1 MLRCTQSST
10 FAPTNASLTHR
21 ELFQMNEEIT
31 YAPDREE
38 TRYDQTAHIQF
49 LGLGHK
55 PNALVSSA
63 VTKIEDAALTRFREN
78 AKRGRSGF
86 MHVLKALYD
95 CPDASLLP
103 RINKTGNES

>member
-38 TRYDQTAHIQF
+38 TRYDQAAHIQF

-63 VTKIEDAALTRFREN
+63 VTKIEDAAVTRFCEN

-86 MHVLKALYD
+86 MHVLEALYD
-95 CPDASLLP
+95 RPDASPLP
-103 RINKTGNES
+103 RINKIGNES

>member
-1 MLRCTQSST
+1 MRLTAKRRDTTRRPT
-10 FAPTNASLTHR
+10 FS
-21 ELFQMNEEIT
+21 
-31 YAPDREE
+31 
-38 TRYDQTAHIQF
+38 F

>member
-21 ELFQMNEEIT
+21 ELFQMNE
-31 YAPDREE
+31 
-38 TRYDQTAHIQF
+38 AHIQF

-103 RINKTGNES
+103 RINKTGTES

>member
-1 MLRCTQSST
+1 
-10 FAPTNASLTHR
+10 
-21 ELFQMNEEIT
+21 MNEEIR

-38 TRYDQTAHIQF
+38 TRYDQAAHIQF

-103 RINKTGNES
+103 RINKTENES